1 MTNENSATVILQYI
15 DPYGKI
21 VTCVF
26 DSISPITLS
35 EVKKLI
41 LRSKTK
47 L

>member
-1 MTNENSATVILQYI
+1 MNDTACITLSYV

-35 EVKKLI
+35 EVKRLI

>member
-1 MTNENSATVILQYI
+1 MNETGCITLSYV

-26 DSISPITLS
+26 DSITPITLS
-35 EVKKLI
+35 EVKRLV
-41 LRSKTK
+41 LRSKNK

>member
-1 MTNENSATVILQYI
+1 MNDTACITLSYV

-26 DSISPITLS
+26 DSLSPITLS
-35 EVKKLI
+35 EVKRLI

-47 L
+47 I

>member
-1 MTNENSATVILQYI
+1 MNETCCITLSYV

-35 EVKKLI
+35 EVKRLI

>member
-1 MTNENSATVILQYI
+1 MNETACITLSYV

-26 DSISPITLS
+26 DSLSPVTLS
-35 EVKKLI
+35 EVKRLI

>member
-1 MTNENSATVILQYI
+1 MNETGSITLSYV

-35 EVKKLI
+35 EVKRLI
-41 LRSKTK
+41 LRTKTK

>member
-1 MTNENSATVILQYI
+1 MNETASITLSYV

-26 DSISPITLS
+26 DSISPVTLS
-35 EVKKLI
+35 EVKRLI
-41 LRSKTK
+41 LRSKSK

>member
-1 MTNENSATVILQYI
+1 MNDTACITLSYV

-35 EVKKLI
+35 EVKRLI

-47 L
+47 I

>member
-1 MTNENSATVILQYI
+1 MNETACITLSYV

-26 DSISPITLS
+26 DSISPVTLS
-35 EVKKLI
+35 EVKRLI

>member
-1 MTNENSATVILQYI
+1 MNETGCITLSYV

-35 EVKKLI
+35 EVKRLI